1 MLEYFSGMKSKEV
14 LTYVTTQIYFEDII
28 QSEITWHKKKKIV
41 WFYLYETLR
50 VVIITDVA
58 SRV

>member
-1 MLEYFSGMKSKEV
+1 MKSKEV

-50 VVIITDVA
+50 VVITDVA